1 MTPDEGLIRRNLQSA
16 AGHVYSRGDTSADEV
31 TLVDANDVPIG
42 TIPKH
47 EAHQRGLRHRAI
59 SVIIGDQHAR
69 ILLQQRAAGKYH
81 SAGLWTN
88 TCCSHP
94 RPGERAIDA
103 AIRRLAEEMGISCP
117 LAFIFSMNY
126 RAEVSNGLV
135 EDEIVHVF
143 GGHFNGAPSPDPL
156 EASDWCWKS
165 TAEIARDVD
174 ERPENYTIWFRK
186 FRRDFWSDIVRV
198 MEPNTSEST
207 DFDTQPAHDRS
218 ISRQ

>member
-1 MTPDEGLIRRNLQSA
+1 MTPDEGLIRHNLQSA
-16 AGHVYSRGDTSADEV
+16 AGHVYSRGNTSADDV

-94 RPGERAIDA
+94 RPGENTADA
-103 AIRRLAEEMGISCP
+103 ASRRLTEEMG
-117 LAFIFSMNY
+117 FICTLTFLFSIEY
-126 RAEVSNGLV
+126 RAKVSNGLI

-143 GGHFNGAPSPDPL
+143 GGRFDGTPDPDPL
-156 EASDWCWKS
+156 EVSAWCWRPLIE
-165 TAEIARDVD
+165 TARDVD
-174 ERPENYTIWFRK
+174 ARPETYTVWLRK
-186 FRRDFWSDIVRV
+186 FRRDYFGHLAEFFAAVGTEKPIRID
-198 MEPNTSEST
+198 
-207 DFDTQPAHDRS
+207 
-218 ISRQ
+218 

>member
-59 SVIIGDQHAR
+59 SVIVGDQHAR
-69 ILLQQRAAGKYH
+69 ILLQQRALNKYH

-94 RPGERAIDA
+94 RPEEETINSAH
-103 AIRRLAEEMGISCP
+103 RRLQEEMGFDCE
-117 LAFIFSMNY
+117 LDEIFSFKY
-126 RAEVSNGLV
+126 KTVFDNGLT
-135 EDEIVHVF
+135 ENEYDHVF
-143 GGHFNGAPSPDPL
+143 VGKYNDEPIINPL
-156 EASDWCWKS
+156 EAN
-165 TAEIARDVD
+165 A
-174 ERPENYTIWFRK
+174 Y
-186 FRRDFWSDIVRV
+186 
-198 MEPNTSEST
+198 
-207 DFDTQPAHDRS
+207 
-218 ISRQ
+218 